1 MEGAELP
8 ALEYVE
14 TPSTVTLILHNI
26 VDERLA
32 YRNKASNKAISE
44 ANEANGALINQPK
57 TPNRQSG
64 GLAERR
70 QTIQSL
76 ADQ

>member
-32 YRNKASNKAISE
+32 IGINWVLKQIMICLLNIHGISE
-44 ANEANGALINQPK
+44 MH
-57 TPNRQSG
+57 
-64 GLAERR
+64 
-70 QTIQSL
+70 
-76 ADQ
+76 

>member
-44 ANEANGALINQPK
+44 ANGALINQPK